1 MTRFARFTLA
11 PSLLLLTLATAMG
24 ATAQNAVPEPVLE
37 LVRSLAGEVTAGA
50 VRASPAPGLY
60 EVRVN
65 EGFLYVTQDGRFF
78 VYGDLYDAHA
88 RQNLTDLSRR
98 GERRA
103 VVEALEAGTLIVFA
117 PEAPV
122 KHVVTV
128 FTDVDCPYCA
138 KFHLEVPELNAL
150 GVEVRYAAWPR
161 TAPGTE
167 SYARSISVWCASDR
181 HRAITDAKAGRAI
194 EPAECDNPVSAHV
207 EAGERVGVRGTP
219 TLVTETGDL
228 IGGYVPYAELVQRLE
243 RG

>member
-1 MTRFARFTLA
+1 MPPFVRIVLA
-11 PSLLLLTLATAMG
+11 SLLALALGAPMG
-24 ATAQNAVPEPVLE
+24 ATAQHTVPEPVLE
-37 LVRSLAGEVTAGA
+37 LVRSLAGEVAPGA
-50 VRASPAPGLY
+50 ARASPAPGLY

-65 EGFLYVTQDGRFF
+65 EGFLYVTADGRFF
-78 VYGDLYDAHA
+78 VYGDLYDARA

-103 VVEALEAGTLIVFA
+103 VVEALESDTLIVFA
-117 PEAPV
+117 PEAPA
-122 KHVVTV
+122 KHAVTV

-138 KFHLEVPELNAL
+138 KFHLEVPQLNAL

-161 TAPGTE
+161 TPPGTE
-167 SYARSISVWCASDR
+167 SYARSVSVWCASDR
-181 HRAITDAKAGRAI
+181 HRAITDAKAGREV
-194 EPAECDNPVSAHV
+194 EPAECDNPVRAHV

-228 IGGYVPYAELVQRLE
+228 IGGYIPYAELLRRLE

>member
-1 MTRFARFTLA
+1 MSPATRLALA
-11 PSLLLLTLATAMG
+11 PLLALALGAPMG
-24 ATAQNAVPEPVLE
+24 ATAQDAVPEPVLD
-37 LVRSLAGEVTAGA
+37 LVRNLAGEIAPGT

-65 EGFLYVTQDGRFF
+65 EGFLYVTEDGRFF
-78 VYGDLYDAHA
+78 VYGDLYDARA

-103 VVEALEAGTLIVFA
+103 VVELLEPGTLIVFA
-117 PEAPV
+117 PDTPV
-122 KHVVTV
+122 KHAVTV

-138 KFHLEVPELNAL
+138 KFHLEVPQLNAL

-161 TAPGTE
+161 TPPGTK
-167 SYARSISVWCASDR
+167 SYARSVSVWCASDR

-194 EPAECDNPVSAHV
+194 EPAECENPVQAHV

-228 IGGYVPYAELVQRLE
+228 IGGYVPYAELLRRLE